1 MKFGQNQI
9 NLFHTDNGAYSLVT
23 EREFYDSQIT
33 ATDTESE
40 ILINHFQKDNI
51 HVGPVHANPAMAKK
65 LFKLYP
71 SGQSIFLN
79 LLFPKPNKT
88 ELRLYL
94 SVKAGFKP
102 AAGHVWFMF
111 EKNNELWLGE
121 MNEDVWRQQS
131 SEYRIDESES
141 VYQGVIH
148 ETDEIKIQ
156 TSKERDVFQRDRK
169 LAVHRME
176 LSNYKCEFEPSH
188 NLFISRYSHT
198 PYLEAHHLLPISL
211 QKTYDQPLDVLDNI
225 FCLCP
230 FCHRAVHHA
239 EKEFARNIL
248 QKLIEN
254 RPVVMDILDSHKED
268 IYKFYS
274 VEKIY

>member
-9 NLFHTDNGAYSLVT
+9 NQFQAHTGAYSIVT
-23 EREFYDSQIT
+23 NREFQDSQIT

-40 ILINHFQKDNI
+40 ILINHFKKENIHIGPKKDN
-51 HVGPVHANPAMAKK
+51 PAQAKK
-65 LFKLYP
+65 AFKLYP
-71 SGQSIFLN
+71 SGEEIFLN
-79 LLFPKPNKT
+79 LVFPKPKKT

-94 SVKAGFKP
+94 SKEAGFKP
-102 AAGHVWFMF
+102 AAGHIWFMF
-111 EKNNELWLGE
+111 AKNNELWLGE
-121 MNEDVWRQQS
+121 MQEDTWRLQS

-141 VYQGVIH
+141 VYQGIIH

-156 TSKERDVFQRDRK
+156 TLKERDVFQRDRK
-169 LAVHRME
+169 LAIHRME
-176 LSNYKCEFEPSH
+176 LSHYKCEFEPSH
-188 NLFISRYSHT
+188 NLFLSRYSHA

-211 QKTYDQPLDVLDNI
+211 QKNYDKPLDVLDNI

-239 EKEFARNIL
+239 EKEFARNII

-254 RPVVMDILDSHKED
+254 RPQVLNILNSQQED
-268 IYKFYS
+268 IYKYYS
-274 VEKIY
+274 VEEID